1 MTSIAEVR
9 AALTPV
15 RQGGGRIGCVPTMG
29 ALHAGHMSLVDTA
42 RRLSDYTCVTIFV
55 NPTQFAPQEDLS
67 RYPRPLERDLELCD
81 RAGVD
86 LVFTPEVP
94 TLYPTG
100 FQTWVTVEEVTQP
113 LEGAFR
119 STHFRGV
126 TTVVAKLFNIVQP
139 ALACFGKKDYQQL
152 AVIRRMVRDLDLP
165 IEIVACE
172 TVREADGLALSSRN
186 VYLSAAERV
195 QALALSR
202 SLQLAERLILS
213 GQADLRQV
221 QAAML
226 AELTA
231 AGVAV
236 DYAVIADRD
245 RLQELQTIA
254 PEMVALV
261 AGRVGSTR
269 LIDNREIQLP
279 H

>member
-1 MTSIAEVR
+1 LI
-9 AALTPV
+9 
-15 RQGGGRIGCVPTMG
+15 QG
-29 ALHAGHMSLVDTA
+29 
-42 RRLSDYTCVTIFV
+42 
-55 NPTQFAPQEDLS
+55 
-67 RYPRPLERDLELCD
+67 
-81 RAGVD
+81 
-86 LVFTPEVP
+86 
-94 TLYPTG
+94 
-100 FQTWVTVEEVTQP
+100 
-113 LEGAFR
+113 
-119 STHFRGV
+119 
-126 TTVVAKLFNIVQP
+126 
-139 ALACFGKKDYQQL
+139 
-152 AVIRRMVRDLDLP
+152 
-165 IEIVACE
+165 
-172 TVREADGLALSSRN
+172 
-186 VYLSAAERV
+186 
-195 QALALSR
+195 
-202 SLQLAERLILS
+202 

>member
-1 MTSIAEVR
+1 
-9 AALTPV
+9 
-15 RQGGGRIGCVPTMG
+15 
-29 ALHAGHMSLVDTA
+29 MSLVDTA

-55 NPTQFAPQEDLS
+55 NPTQFAPHEDLS

-94 TLYPTG
+94 ALYPTG

-139 ALACFGKKDYQQL
+139 ALACFGMKDYQQL
-152 AVIRRMVRDLDLP
+152 AVIRRMVRDLDFP

-202 SLQLAERLILS
+202 SLQLAERLIQG